1 MIRAASLSPSRPP
14 AHAFYA
20 LRQQALL
27 KSYLDAE
34 IKALSVLKDFVT
46 KRTKLEKE

>member
-1 MIRAASLSPSRPP
+1 MIRAASLSLTPARPLS
-14 AHAFYA
+14 